1 MVGASLAVALADL
14 PLRIAVIEPLPLGS
28 EAQPSFDERTIALNA
43 ASRVIFQ
50 TLGVW
55 PGMAADAA
63 VMRSIHISDQ
73 GRFGITRMQAAD
85 YGLPGLGY
93 VIPTRSVGQALF
105 QRIEASNR
113 IDFICPAS
121 LSELS

>member
-63 VMRSIHISDQ
+63 VMRSI
-73 GRFGITRMQAAD
+73 AAFVPE
-85 YGLPGLGY
+85 YVALPG
-93 VIPTRSVGQALF
+93 TDAWASV
-105 QRIEASNR
+105 
-113 IDFICPAS
+113 
-121 LSELS
+121 